1 MKKYKIFTA
10 LVLAAASV
18 LAGSA
23 KSDKENKYGNI
34 SNDLDLFNT
43 IVKELNMYYVDTIN
57 TTKATETAINAML
70 YDVDPYTEYIPER
83 DQEDFF
89 TISTGEYGGIGSYIM
104 KDKNG
109 GVLVSQPFENS
120 PAYRAGLRA
129 GDKFMYIDGD
139 TVSNWTSDKVSS
151 RLKGLVNTDFTVTV
165 KRPYCTDSMK
175 TFKITREK
183 INVNTVPY
191 YGIVR
196 GKVGY
201 IQLTTFNEKS
211 PELVENALRELK
223 KNPAIEGI
231 VLDLRNNGGGLL
243 ESAVKIVGLF
253 VPKGTEVV
261 RTRGRLKQSEK
272 VYKTPSDPVD
282 TKIKLAVLINES
294 SASASEITAGAL
306 QDLDRAVI
314 IGNRSFGKGLVQ
326 STRPLGSNGLL
337 KITISKYYIPSGRL
351 IQAIDYSHRNPDGS
365 VSRTPDSLTTV
376 FKTRNGREVRDGG
389 GITPDV
395 NVEYPELN
403 RLVFNIVRDQ
413 WAFNF
418 GTKFAATHKSIA
430 PIEDFEITDEIFND
444 FKAFI
449 DPEKF
454 EYDKVCETRLA
465 DLKKAAKMEG
475 YLNDST
481 EAVFNQLEKLLKHN
495 LDQDLKTNK
504 EAICKILA
512 SEIVMRYYFE
522 RGHSIQ
528 YLKHDLVTD
537 EFVKVLTTPGRYEEL
552 LKLKAEKASAKKNGK
567 KAAKKSKK

>member
-1 MKKYKIFTA
+1 MKIYKIFIA
-10 LVLAAASV
+10 LILAAASV
-18 LAGSA
+18 FAASA
-23 KSDKENKYGNI
+23 KTDKENKYGNI

-139 TVSNWTSDKVSS
+139 TVSDWTSDKVSS

-191 YGIVR
+191 YGVVR

-223 KNPAIEGI
+223 KNPDVEGI
-231 VLDLRNNGGGLL
+231 VLDLRSNGGGLL
-243 ESAVKIVGLF
+243 ESAVKIVGMF

-395 NVEYPELN
+395 KVEYPELN

-413 WAFNF
+413 WAFNY
-418 GTKFAATHKSIA
+418 GTKFAAEHDSIA

-449 DPEKF
+449 DPEKL

-495 LDQDLKTNK
+495 LDQDLETNK

-537 EFVKVLTTPGRYEEL
+537 EFVKVLTTPGRYDEL
-552 LKLKAEKASAKKNGK
+552 LKPKAADSKSGK
-567 KAAKKSKK
+567 KAAKESKK